1 MCIYFKLFHG
11 LKRLLSAS
19 QLRKYKNGFMLINF
33 LSLCFLSN
41 KWSLMLIS
49 FSYKGDISVF

>member
-1 MCIYFKLFHG
+1 MCIYFKLFCG
-11 LKRLLSAS
+11 LKRLPSTF
-19 QLRKYKNGFMLINF
+19 QLRKYKNGFMLINL

-41 KWSLMLIS
+41 KWSLILMS